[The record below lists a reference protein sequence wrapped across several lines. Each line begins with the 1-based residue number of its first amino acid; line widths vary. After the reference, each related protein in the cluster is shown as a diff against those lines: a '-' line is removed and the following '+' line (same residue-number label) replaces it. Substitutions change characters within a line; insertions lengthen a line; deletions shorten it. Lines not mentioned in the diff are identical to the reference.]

1 MTPLDISGQASQHFC
16 ERSAASKQGRQFR
29 SRDGTSYG
37 RKMMIRHIRGFGRI
51 SLATAAST
59 LALSLATPALAQEAP
74 ADDLA
79 ANDGDIVVT
88 ANRIE
93 QNLQDVAIA
102 VSAVSGDQLAN
113 AGVNGLDNIG
123 DLVPSVTFRKGT
135 TSANSA
141 IVMRGVGTIT
151 FSVAAEPSVSTV
163 VDGVVLSR
171 SGQAFMDLVDIERLE
186 VLRGPQGTLFGK
198 NASAGLVN
206 IISRGGSDTFEAEA
220 SAEWFEGNE
229 YRLRGSVAGPITGNL
244 TGRVTGFYG
253 SYDGNIRNINPAVNS
268 DVNGYEH
275 YGVRAIFDLDTG
287 PAKLRLIADYFRADD
302 DCCAEVTGVS
312 RGAALD
318 GLLGIPGGNAN
329 GENQRIINHDL
340 VTRTLDTQWSL
351 TLSGE
356 LEVSDSHT
364 LSLITGYR
372 NWRNRELR
380 EGDFLPRAVTAA
392 GQLHDN
398 GLVTT
403 EQLSAELRLASDADR
418 PFFYQVGA
426 FVWHSQNQQ
435 TFRRETTTCATT
447 TLPPLPGGALPC
459 DTANTVATVF
469 GTAQSFSDV
478 NSTNLALFG
487 QATLRITDMLSLT
500 AGLRW
505 THDDLAFTHIR
516 APGFNRVTGAP
527 AVGPGVVA
535 IPAGG
540 LTTTNPPGN
549 GTNISRGSV
558 ENDNISGRAS
568 IQFEPTDDL
577 MIYASYTRGYKGP
590 AFNVF
595 FNHNAASNGTPID
608 EEISDSYEVG
618 VRTQF
623 LDRRVTLNGTL
634 FQATYDGFQ
643 ANNFILLGTPPV
655 PVSNLT
661 NAGQVR
667 TRGFE
672 VDLSARLFDGF
683 AVRGS
688 VAYADA
694 FVRRFNPNPATN
706 APSALNG
713 TQLPLAPEWSWN
725 VGADY
730 ERDLGGFVVYAS
742 TSYAYTGDQFSELGN
757 VGPID
762 SYGIWNASLGFSDSE
777 DRYRVTFIARNIG
790 DTSYV
795 LLNTSAGQRLHIP
808 RDADRYFGVGVR
820 VRIR

>member
-1 MTPLDISGQASQHFC
+1 MGQLP
-16 ERSAASKQGRQFR
+16 RSLRR
-29 SRDGTSYG
+29 SL
-37 RKMMIRHIRGFGRI
+37 F
-51 SLATAAST
+51 ATAVSG
-59 LALSLATPALAQEAP
+59 LALAVSAPALAQAAP
-74 ADDLA
+74 ADDS
-79 ANDGDIVVT
+79 NGDDIVVT

-93 QNLQDVAIA
+93 QNLQDVPIA
-102 VSAVSGDQLAN
+102 VSAVSGDQLVS
-113 AGVNGLDNIG
+113 AGVNGLENIG

-163 VDGVVLSR
+163 VDGIVLSR
-171 SGQAFMDLVDIERLE
+171 SGQAFMDLVDIDRLE
-186 VLRGPQGTLFGK
+186 VLRGPQGSLFGK

-206 IISRGGSDTFEAEA
+206 IISRGGSDTFEMDA

-229 YRLRGSVAGPITGNL
+229 YRLRTSVSGPITGNL

-253 SYDGNIRNINPAVNS
+253 SYDGNIRNINPAVNRN
-268 DVNGYEH
+268 VNGYEH
-275 YGVRAIFDLDTG
+275 YGVRAILDLDAG
-287 PAKLRLIADYFRADD
+287 PAKVRLIADYFRADD

-312 RGAALD
+312 RGATLD
-318 GLLGIPGGNAN
+318 GLLGLPGGSAQ
-329 GENQRIINHDL
+329 GENQRFINHNL
-340 VTRTLDTQWSL
+340 VTQTLDTQWSL

-372 NWRNRELR
+372 NWENEEFR
-380 EGDFLPRAVTAA
+380 EGDFLPRAVVGGA
-392 GQLHDN
+392 QLHDN

-403 EQLSAELRLASDADR
+403 EQMSAELRLASDANR

-426 FVWHSQNQQ
+426 FLWHSQNQQ
-435 TFRRETTTCATT
+435 EFRRETITCATT
-447 TLPPLPGGALPC
+447 TLVALPGGALPC
-459 DTANTVATVF
+459 DTSNTTATIF

-478 NSTNLALFG
+478 NSTNMALFG
-487 QATLRITDMLSLT
+487 QATLRLSDMLSVT

-505 THDDLAFTHIR
+505 TRDDLSFTHIR

-540 LTTTNPPGN
+540 LTTTNPAGN
-549 GTNISRGSV
+549 GTNVSRGSV

-608 EEISDSYEVG
+608 EEISDSYEAG
-618 VRTQF
+618 VRTQLF
-623 LDRRVTLNGTL
+623 DRRVTLNGTV

-643 ANNFILLGTPPV
+643 ANNFILLGTPAV

-672 VDLSARLFDGF
+672 VDLTARVFDGF
-683 AVRGS
+683 AVRAS

-694 FVRRFNPNPATN
+694 FVRQFNPNPATN

-742 TSYAYTGDQFSELGN
+742 TSYSYTGDQFSELGN
-757 VGPID
+757 VGPLD
-762 SYGIWNASLGFSDSE
+762 SYGIWNASLGFSDA
-777 DRYRVTFIARNIG
+777 DDNYRLTFIARNIG
-790 DTSYV
+790 DVSYV
-795 LLNTSAGQRLHIP
+795 SLNTGAGQRLHIP
-808 RDADRYFGVGVR
+808 RDADRYFGIGVR
-820 VRIR
+820 VRMR

>member
-1 MTPLDISGQASQHFC
+1 LTYQDSSRNIFGSHVAVPKQQYFVITPESGRF
-16 ERSAASKQGRQFR
+16 
-29 SRDGTSYG
+29 G
-37 RKMMIRHIRGFGRI
+37 RKFMTRLSFGVRRTL
-51 SLATAAST
+51 LATAASG
-59 LALSLATPALAQEAP
+59 LALAVSAP
-74 ADDLA
+74 AFAQDAAEENGDD
-79 ANDGDIVVT
+79 IIVT
-88 ANRIE
+88 ANRVE
-93 QNLQDVAIA
+93 QNLQDVPIA
-102 VSAVSGDQLAN
+102 VSAVSGDQLVN
-113 AGVNGLDNIG
+113 AGVNGLDGIG

-141 IVMRGVGTIT
+141 IVMRGVGTIS

-206 IISRGGSDTFEAEA
+206 IISRGGSDTFEMDA
-220 SAEWFEGNE
+220 SAEYYEGDE
-229 YRLRGSVAGPITGNL
+229 YRLRTSIAGPLSGNL
-244 TGRVTGFYG
+244 TGRITGFYG
-253 SYDGNIRNINPAVNS
+253 SYDGNIRNINPAVNR

-275 YGVRAIFDLDTG
+275 YGVRAILDLDAG
-287 PAKLRLIADYFRADD
+287 PAEIRLIADYFKADD

-318 GLLGIPGGNAN
+318 ALLAIPGGNAN
-329 GENQRIINHDL
+329 GENQRIINQDL
-340 VTRTLDTQWSL
+340 VTQTIDTQWSL
-351 TLSGE
+351 TLSGD
-356 LEVSDSHT
+356 LEISDSHT
-364 LSLITGYR
+364 LSLVTGYR

-403 EQLSAELRLASDADR
+403 EQMSAELRLASDASR
-418 PFFYQVGA
+418 PFFYQVGG
-426 FVWHSQNQQ
+426 FIWHSQNQQ
-435 TFRRETTTCATT
+435 TFRRENITCATT
-447 TLPPLPGGALPC
+447 TLPALPGGALPC
-459 DTANTVATVF
+459 DVTNIVATSF
-469 GTAQSFSDV
+469 PTAQSFSDV

-487 QATLRITDMLSLT
+487 QATLRIGDMLSLT

-505 THDDLAFTHIR
+505 TQDDLSYTHIR

-527 AVGPGVVA
+527 ATGPGVSGN
-535 IPAGG
+535 PAGG
-540 LTTTNPPGN
+540 LTTANPPGN
-549 GTNISRGSV
+549 GTNVSRGSSS
-558 ENDNISGRAS
+558 NNNISGRAA
-568 IQFEPTDDL
+568 IQFEPTDDI
-577 MIYASYTRGYKGP
+577 MFYASYTRGYKGP

-595 FNHNAASNGTPID
+595 FNHTAPTNAVPID
-608 EEISDSYEVG
+608 EETSDSYEIG
-618 VRTQF
+618 ARTQLF
-623 LDRRVTLNGTL
+623 DRRLTLNGTL

-643 ANNFILLGTPPV
+643 ANNFILLNGAV
-655 PVSNLT
+655 VSNLT

-672 VDLSARLFDGF
+672 VDASLRVVDGLSL
-683 AVRGS
+683 RGS

-694 FVRRFNPNPATN
+694 FVRRFNPNPLTN

-713 TQLPLAPEWSWN
+713 TSLPLAPEWNWN

-730 ERDLGGFVVYAS
+730 EGDLGGFRVYVS
-742 TSYAYTGDQFSELGN
+742 TSYNYTGDQFSDLGN
-757 VGPID
+757 AGPIE
-762 SYGIWNASLGFSDSE
+762 SYGIWNGSIGFSDA
-777 DRYRVTFIARNIG
+777 DDTYRLTLMGRNLG

-808 RDADRYFGVGVR
+808 RDADRYFGVGLR

>member
-1 MTPLDISGQASQHFC
+1 
-16 ERSAASKQGRQFR
+16 
-29 SRDGTSYG
+29 
-37 RKMMIRHIRGFGRI
+37 MIRTSRGFARTA
-51 SLATAAST
+51 LATAVSAV
-59 LALSLATPALAQEAP
+59 ALGFAAP
-74 ADDLA
+74 AFAQDA
-79 ANDGDIVVT
+79 APAEEAGDDIVVT

-123 DLVPSVTFRKGT
+123 DLVPAVTFRKGT

-141 IVMRGVGTIT
+141 IFMRGVGTIS

-163 VDGVVLSR
+163 VDGIVLSR
-171 SGQAFMDLVDIERLE
+171 SGQAFMDLVDLERIE

-206 IISRGGSDTFEAEA
+206 IISRGGSDTFEMDA

-229 YRLRGSVAGPITGNL
+229 YRLRTSVAGPISGNL
-244 TGRVTGFYG
+244 TGRITGFYG
-253 SYDGNIRNINPAVNS
+253 SFDGNIRNINPAVNR

-275 YGVRAIFDLDTG
+275 YGVRAILDLEAGAADI
-287 PAKLRLIADYFRADD
+287 RLIADYFKADD

-312 RGAALD
+312 RGATLDAL
-318 GLLGIPGGNAN
+318 LAIPGGNAR
-329 GENQRIINHDL
+329 GENQRIVNHNL
-340 VTRTLDTQWSL
+340 VTQTIDTQWSL
-351 TLSGE
+351 TLSGD
-356 LEVSDSHT
+356 LEVSDTHT
-364 LSLITGYR
+364 LSLVTGYR

-380 EGDFLPRAVTAA
+380 EGDFLPRAIVGTPE
-392 GQLHDN
+392 LHDN

-403 EQLSAELRLASDADR
+403 EQMSAELRLASDASR

-435 TFRRETTTCATT
+435 TFRRETISCATS
-447 TLPPLPGGALPC
+447 TLPALPGGAVPC

-469 GTAQSFSDV
+469 GTGQSFSDV
-478 NSTNLALFG
+478 NSTNIALFG
-487 QATLRITDMLSLT
+487 QATLRITDQLSLT
-500 AGLRW
+500 GGLRW
-505 THDDLAFTHIR
+505 TQDELSFTHIR

-527 AVGPGVVA
+527 AVGPGVIA
-535 IPAGG
+535 APAGG
-540 LTTTNPPGN
+540 LTTANPPGN
-549 GTNISRGSV
+549 GSNVSRGSQS
-558 ENDNISGRAS
+558 NDNISGRAS

-577 MIYASYTRGYKGP
+577 MLYASYTRGYKGP
-590 AFNVF
+590 AYNVF
-595 FNHNAASNGTPID
+595 FNHVAPNNAVPID
-608 EEISDSYEVG
+608 EEISDSYEIG
-618 VRTQF
+618 ARTQF
-623 LDRRVTLNGTL
+623 FDRRVTLNGTL

-655 PVSNLT
+655 LVSNLT

-672 VDLSARLFDGF
+672 VDAIVEPVDGLTF
-683 AVRGS
+683 RGS

-713 TQLPLAPEWSWN
+713 TRLPLAPEWSWN

-730 ERDLGGFVVYAS
+730 EGNLGGIMLYAG
-742 TSYAYTGDQFSELGN
+742 TSYAYTSDQFSELGN

-762 SYGIWNASLGFSDSE
+762 SYGIWNASLGFSDAE
-777 DRYRVTFIARNIG
+777 DMVRLTFFARNIG

-795 LLNTSAGQRLHIP
+795 LLNTSAVQRLHIP

-820 VRIR
+820 VRLR

>member
-1 MTPLDISGQASQHFC
+1 MIRTSRALARIALAAAVSTVAL
-16 ERSAASKQGRQFR
+16 SAA
-29 SRDGTSYG
+29 
-37 RKMMIRHIRGFGRI
+37 
-51 SLATAAST
+51 
-59 LALSLATPALAQEAP
+59 AP
-74 ADDLA
+74 AFAQDAPPAEDSGDD
-79 ANDGDIVVT
+79 IIVT
-88 ANRIE
+88 ANRVE

-141 IVMRGVGTIT
+141 IVMRGVGTIS

-163 VDGVVLSR
+163 VDGIVLSR
-171 SGQAFMDLVDIERLE
+171 SGQAFMDLVDIDRLE

-229 YRLRGSVAGPITGNL
+229 YRLRTSVAGPITGNL
-244 TGRVTGFYG
+244 TGRITGFYG
-253 SYDGNIRNINPAVNS
+253 SFDGNIRNINPAVNR

-275 YGVRAIFDLDTG
+275 YGVRAILDLDTG
-287 PAKLRLIADYFRADD
+287 PAEIRLIADYFKADD

-318 GLLGIPGGNAN
+318 ALLGLPGGVAL
-329 GENQRIINHDL
+329 GENQRFVNHNL

-356 LEVSDSHT
+356 LEVSDLHT
-364 LSLITGYR
+364 LSLVTGYR
-372 NWRNRELR
+372 NWRNKEFR

-392 GQLHDN
+392 GELHDN

-403 EQLSAELRLASDADR
+403 QQMSAELRLASDANR

-426 FVWHSQNQQ
+426 FVWHSQNRQ
-435 TFRRETTTCATT
+435 TFRRENITCATT
-447 TLPPLPGGALPC
+447 TLPALPGGALPC
-459 DTANTVATVF
+459 DITNTTATLF
-469 GTAQSFSDV
+469 PTAESFSDV

-487 QATLRITDMLSLT
+487 QATFRISDMLSIT
-500 AGLRW
+500 GGLRW
-505 THDDLAFTHIR
+505 TQDDLSYTHIR

-527 AVGPGVVA
+527 ATGPGVSGN
-535 IPAGG
+535 PAGG
-540 LTTTNPPGN
+540 TIAGGGN
-549 GTNISRGSV
+549 GSNVSRGSSS
-558 ENDNISGRAS
+558 NDNISGRAS
-568 IQFEPTDDL
+568 IQFEPSDDIML
-577 MIYASYTRGYKGP
+577 YASYTRGYKGP

-595 FNHNAASNGTPID
+595 FNHTAPTNAVPID
-608 EEISDSYEVG
+608 EETSDSYEIG
-618 VRTQF
+618 ARTQF
-623 LDRRVTLNGTL
+623 FDRRLTLNGTL

-643 ANNFILLGTPPV
+643 ANNFILLNNAV
-655 PVSNLT
+655 VSNLT

-672 VDLSARLFDGF
+672 VDAALRIVDGLSL
-683 AVRGS
+683 RGS

-694 FVRRFNPNPATN
+694 FVRRFNPNPLTN

-713 TQLPLAPEWSWN
+713 TRLPLAPEWNWN

-730 ERDLGGFVVYAS
+730 EGDLGGFMIHAS
-742 TSYAYTGDQFSELGN
+742 TTYAYTGDQFSDLGN
-757 VGPID
+757 AGPID
-762 SYGIWNASLGFSDSE
+762 SYGIWNASLGFSDL
-777 DRYRVTFIARNIG
+777 DDNYRLTFFARNIG

-820 VRIR
+820 VRLR

>member
-1 MTPLDISGQASQHFC
+1 MGQSP
-16 ERSAASKQGRQFR
+16 RSLRR
-29 SRDGTSYG
+29 SL
-37 RKMMIRHIRGFGRI
+37 F
-51 SLATAAST
+51 ATAVSG
-59 LALSLATPALAQEAP
+59 LALAVSAPALAQEAP
-74 ADDLA
+74 ADDS
-79 ANDGDIVVT
+79 NGDDIVVT

-93 QNLQDVAIA
+93 QNLQDVPIA
-102 VSAVSGDQLAN
+102 VSAVSGDQLVS
-113 AGVNGLDNIG
+113 AGVNGLENIG

-163 VDGVVLSR
+163 VDGIVLSR

-186 VLRGPQGTLFGK
+186 VLRGPQGSLFGK

-206 IISRGGSDTFEAEA
+206 IISRGGSDTFEMNA

-229 YRLRGSVAGPITGNL
+229 YRLRTSVAGPITGNL

-268 DVNGYEH
+268 NVNGYEH
-275 YGVRAIFDLDTG
+275 YGVRAILDLDAG
-287 PAKLRLIADYFRADD
+287 PAKVRLIADYFRADD

-312 RGAALD
+312 RGATLDAL
-318 GLLGIPGGNAN
+318 LALPGGTAL
-329 GENQRIINHDL
+329 GENQRFVNHNL
-340 VTRTLDTQWSL
+340 VTQTLDTQWSL

-372 NWRNRELR
+372 NWRNEEFR
-380 EGDFLPRAVTAA
+380 EGDFLPRAIVGTPE
-392 GQLHDN
+392 LHDN

-403 EQLSAELRLASDADR
+403 EQMSAELRLASDANR

-426 FVWHSQNQQ
+426 FIWHSQNQQ
-435 TFRRETTTCATT
+435 TFRRETISCASS
-447 TLPPLPGGALPC
+447 TLAALPGGAVPC
-459 DTANTVATVF
+459 DISNTTTTVF
-469 GTAQSFSDV
+469 GTGQSFSDV

-487 QATLRITDMLSLT
+487 QATLRISDMLSIT
-500 AGLRW
+500 GGLRW
-505 THDDLAFTHIR
+505 TRDDLSFTHIR

-549 GTNISRGSV
+549 GTNVSRGSV

-568 IQFEPTDDL
+568 IQFEPSEDL

-595 FNHNAASNGTPID
+595 FNHNAANNGTPID

-623 LDRRVTLNGTL
+623 LDRRITLNGTL

-643 ANNFILLGTPPV
+643 ANNFILLGTPAV

-672 VDLSARLFDGF
+672 VDLTARLFEGF
-683 AVRGS
+683 TVNGS

-725 VGADY
+725 VGANY
-730 ERDLGGFVVYAS
+730 ERDLGGFVVYAN
-742 TSYAYTGDQFSELGN
+742 TAYAFTGDQFSELGN
-757 VGPID
+757 VGPLD
-762 SYGIWNASLGFSDSE
+762 SYGIWNASIGFSDA
-777 DRYRVTFIARNIG
+777 DDNYRLTFIARNIG
-790 DTSYV
+790 DVSYV
-795 LLNTSAGQRLHIP
+795 SLNTGAGQRLHIP

-820 VRIR
+820 VRMR

>member
-1 MTPLDISGQASQHFC
+1 LL
-16 ERSAASKQGRQFR
+16 AAV
-29 SRDGTSYG
+29 
-37 RKMMIRHIRGFGRI
+37 
-51 SLATAAST
+51 
-59 LALSLATPALAQEAP
+59 ALTIATPALAQEAP
-74 ADDLA
+74 PADDSA
-79 ANDGDIVVT
+79 MDEGDIVVT

-102 VSAVSGDQLAN
+102 VSAVSGEQLAN
-113 AGVNGLDNIG
+113 AGVNGLENIG

-163 VDGVVLSR
+163 VDGIVLSR
-171 SGQAFMDLVDIERLE
+171 SGQAFMDLVDIDRLE
-186 VLRGPQGTLFGK
+186 VLRGPQGSLFGK

-206 IISRGGSDTFEAEA
+206 IISRGGSDTFEMDA

-229 YRLRGSVAGPITGNL
+229 YRLRTSVAGPITDNL
-244 TGRVTGFYG
+244 TGRITGF
-253 SYDGNIRNINPAVNS
+253 DGHIRNINPAVNR

-275 YGVRAIFDLDTG
+275 YGVRAILDLDAG
-287 PAKLRLIADYFRADD
+287 PAKVRLIADYFRADD

-312 RGAALD
+312 RGAILD
-318 GLLGIPGGNAN
+318 GLLGLPGGSAQ
-329 GENQRIINHDL
+329 GENQRFVNHNL
-340 VTRTLDTQWSL
+340 VTQTLDTQWSL

-364 LSLITGYR
+364 LSLVTGYR
-372 NWRNRELR
+372 NWENEEFR
-380 EGDFLPRAVTAA
+380 EGDFLPRGIVGTPE
-392 GQLHDN
+392 LHDN

-403 EQLSAELRLASDADR
+403 EQMSAELRLASDANR

-426 FVWHSQNQQ
+426 FIWHSQNQQ
-435 TFRRETTTCATT
+435 TFRRETISCASS
-447 TLPPLPGGALPC
+447 TLTALPGGAVPC
-459 DTANTVATVF
+459 DTANTTTTIF
-469 GTAQSFSDV
+469 GTGQSFSDV

-487 QATLRITDMLSLT
+487 QATMRLSDMLSIT

-505 THDDLAFTHIR
+505 TRDDLSFTHIR

-540 LTTTNPPGN
+540 LTTTNPAGN
-549 GTNISRGSV
+549 GTNVSRGSV

-623 LDRRVTLNGTL
+623 FDRRVTLNGTL

-643 ANNFILLGTPPV
+643 ANNFILLGTPAV

-672 VDLSARLFDGF
+672 VDLTARLFDGF
-683 AVRGS
+683 SVNGS

-694 FVRRFNPNPATN
+694 FVRQFNPNPATN

-725 VGADY
+725 IGANY
-730 ERDLGGFVVYAS
+730 ERDLGGFVLYAN
-742 TSYAYTGDQFSELGN
+742 TTYAYTGDQFSELGN
-757 VGPID
+757 VGPLE
-762 SYGIWNASLGFSDSE
+762 SYGIWNASLGFSDAE
-777 DRYRVTFIARNIG
+777 DMYRLTFFARNIG
-790 DTSYV
+790 DTSYI

-820 VRIR
+820 VRLR